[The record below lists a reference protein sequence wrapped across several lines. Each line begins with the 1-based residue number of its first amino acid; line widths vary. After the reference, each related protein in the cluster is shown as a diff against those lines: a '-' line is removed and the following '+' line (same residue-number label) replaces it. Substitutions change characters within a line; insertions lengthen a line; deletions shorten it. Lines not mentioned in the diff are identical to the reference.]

1 MLTTTVDG
9 LWVLQVLSGIETL
22 APEMGLRPYL
32 PSAES
37 AEAAL
42 RHPIADEL
50 RAVGAITPDNSP
62 DATLLD
68 WLSVISRRDTAL
80 LMTVQTPS
88 GNGHPDR
95 ILLARFAHWWV
106 TLEVSGI
113 SIRLSATGTADDQHS
128 ARHLIDSHIERLC
141 GTMDAADFRPV
152 SLDASALLDSVRDR
166 ASLKSFMSRQRLD
179 PDQLEILTQAAD
191 RELAAQASVVAIQP
205 GQFRSH
211 IDPGAVTI
219 IDTANGRV
227 VAEHVSHAG
236 KTWLLLSPGSGRAIS
251 EAVATMLRRLP
262 AQDERH
268 LRKVV

>member
-37 AEAAL
+37 AETAL
-42 RHPIADEL
+42 RHPIAEEL

-68 WLSVISRRDTAL
+68 WLAVISRRDEAL
-80 LMTVQTPS
+80 LMSVRTPS
-88 GNGHPDR
+88 GDGDPDR

-113 SIRLSATGTADDQHS
+113 SIRLSATGTADDQYG
-128 ARHLIDSHIERLC
+128 ARHLIDSHIDRLC
-141 GTMDAADFRPV
+141 GAMEAADFRPV
-152 SLDASALLDSVRDR
+152 FLDASALLDTVHDR
-166 ASLKSFMSRQRLD
+166 ASLNSFLSRQRLD
-179 PDQLEILTQAAD
+179 PEQLEILTKAAD
-191 RELAAQASVVAIQP
+191 MERAAQASVVAMQY
-205 GQFRSH
+205 GQIRSQ

-219 IDTANGRV
+219 IDTTDGRV

-236 KTWLLLSPGSGRAIS
+236 KSWLLLSPGSGRAIS
-251 EAVATMLRRLP
+251 EAVATMLHRLP